1 MTDQS
6 WFIILCGILIL
17 MLGIWI
23 ISRGIKA
30 GKSNKEQPNLAA
42 RFSGVRTDQP
52 PVVPRGERAQTQAT
66 SNQTDAS
73 SDPMAALDRATASLE
88 ATASEPAPPQALS
101 EMELLSGASEVIVI
115 TLLPKQLV
123 TFDGSEVL
131 SVLSAYGFKYGEMNL
146 FHQYGEDY
154 LYSVMRYHAADA
166 SEGFDLQS
174 MQDEPIDGLT
184 FIMPL
189 PHPRSVHAAD
199 VLLSQAASIARDLS
213 ASINTENLSPL
224 GRAEREALLNQ
235 AKRYH

>member
-1 MTDQS
+1 
-6 WFIILCGILIL
+6 

-23 ISRGIKA
+23 ISRGINA
-30 GKSNKEQPNLAA
+30 GKSAKDQPNLAA

-52 PVVPRGERAQTQAT
+52 PVVPRGERAKPAPITA
-66 SNQTDAS
+66 QTDDAG
-73 SDPMAALDRATASLE
+73 DPMALLDRATASLE
-88 ATASEPAPPQALS
+88 ATASEPAPDAPLS

-131 SVLSAYGFKYGEMNL
+131 SVLTAYGFKYGEMNL
-146 FHQYGEDY
+146 FHQYGQGY
-154 LYSVMRYHAADA
+154 LYSVMRYHAGDT

-189 PHPRSVHAAD
+189 PHPKAVHAAD
-199 VLLSQAASIARDLS
+199 VLLSQAASIARDLG
-213 ASINTENLSPL
+213 ASINTESLKPL
-224 GRAEREALLNQ
+224 GRTEREALLNQ